1 MSLKKQWR
9 HTRIFIYTFFL
20 HYICTFYNSS
30 VCSKPILLK
39 LLSVLFPSIIIAFF
53 FHFSAF
59 CWHICK
65 SKFSFF
71 HSVWR
76 SENLRFFCRRK
87 VIVIGSLV
95 DLPHHL
101 KLPENFLNFWVNAD
115 FVKKKWLY
123 HEYYYLKVN

>member
-1 MSLKKQWR
+1 MTSYTNFYL
-9 HTRIFIYTFFL
+9 HFFYITYVHFIIHQFVPNQVFFL
-20 HYICTFYNSS
+20 S
-30 VCSKPILLK
+30 ILLK
-39 LLSVLFPSIIIAFF
+39 FLSVFSLHYYSF

-76 SENLRFFCRRK
+76 SENHRLFCRRK

-95 DLPHHL
+95 DLPRHL
-101 KLPENFLNFWVNAD
+101 KLPEKNLVFFLLMQIFVNILGG
-115 FVKKKWLY
+115 VIMNY
-123 HEYYYLKVN
+123 HLKVN